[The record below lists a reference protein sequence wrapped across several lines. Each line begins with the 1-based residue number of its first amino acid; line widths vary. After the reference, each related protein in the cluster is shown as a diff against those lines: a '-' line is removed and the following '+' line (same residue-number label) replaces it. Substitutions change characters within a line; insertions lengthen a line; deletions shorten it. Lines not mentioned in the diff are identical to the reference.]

1 MLPRKRGDGVAM
13 FLLLMAA
20 SIPVS
25 AQQAKEIK
33 ITASEFSFKPSR
45 IQVPQGEVKIT
56 VINRG
61 KFLHGLAIM
70 GRDEKIQYI
79 ESGKTESLA
88 VKFDKPGE
96 VIFYCPQPGH
106 RNKGMEGKFSI
117 GKTQ

>member
-1 MLPRKRGDGVAM
+1 MLPRKRGNGVM
-13 FLLLMAA
+13 TFLLLMAA
-20 SIPVS
+20 SIPAS

-61 KFLHGLAIM
+61 KFLHGFAIM
-70 GRDEKIQYI
+70 GREEKIQYI
-79 ESGKTESLA
+79 ESGKTETLT
-88 VKFDKPGE
+88 VNFEKPGE

-106 RNKGMEGKFSI
+106 RNKGMEGGLTV
-117 GKTQ
+117 GK